1 MLLNKDVCQSF
12 LAKVQQLFTKHT
24 KIATTTVEETIEVEV
39 GKELDTSRQELLY
52 KKKAKMFSA
61 STEQKKQDKE
71 RK

>member
-1 MLLNKDVCQSF
+1 MLLNKDVCQPF

-24 KIATTTVEETIEVEV
+24 EIATTTVEETIEVEV
-39 GKELDTSRQELLY
+39 GKELDTSRQELLD